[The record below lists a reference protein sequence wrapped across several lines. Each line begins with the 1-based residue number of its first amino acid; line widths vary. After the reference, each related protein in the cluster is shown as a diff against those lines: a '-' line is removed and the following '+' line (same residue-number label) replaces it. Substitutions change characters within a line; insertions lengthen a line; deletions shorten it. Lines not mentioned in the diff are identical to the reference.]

1 MVNFG
6 APATV
11 PSQFAGRL
19 FYEHNPQ
26 VTLMRTTPEECVEIA
41 RFIARGLN
49 ACEGPVRL
57 LLPAGGVSALDTPGQ
72 PFWDPEADEALFA
85 TLEAEV
91 QQTDQRQV
99 RRLPQHVNDPEFAD
113 ALVDAWREVQK

>member
-1 MVNFG
+1 
-6 APATV
+6 
-11 PSQFAGRL
+11 
-19 FYEHNPQ
+19 
-26 VTLMRTTPEECVEIA
+26 
-41 RFIARGLN
+41 
-49 ACEGPVRL
+49 
-57 LLPAGGVSALDTPGQ
+57 VSALDAPRQ

-99 RRLPQHVNDPEFAD
+99 RRLPQNVNDPEFAD